1 MPQLDLDLIEDFL
14 FVAFAGLLL
23 GVGNEETEER
33 VIATAAEAH
42 LANLYVGGRKA
53 LRAETRLVASAAR
66 VLCCWMMSALLLV
79 QFSGS
84 INGWWVSPS
93 SGFLAQLVERG
104 ILNPVVTGSIPVEP
118 TSPTYACSST
128 G

>member
-84 INGWWVSPS
+84 NKR
-93 SGFLAQLVERG
+93 LVG
-104 ILNPVVTGSIPVEP
+104 
-118 TSPTYACSST
+118 
-128 G
+128 

>member
-23 GVGNEETEER
+23 GVGDEETEER
-33 VIATAAEAH
+33 VIAVAAEAH

-66 VLCCWMMSALLLV
+66 VLTLLFVLLQLNTLLRCFLV
-79 QFSGS
+79 
-84 INGWWVSPS
+84 
-93 SGFLAQLVERG
+93 A
-104 ILNPVVTGSIPVEP
+104 
-118 TSPTYACSST
+118 
-128 G
+128 

>member
-23 GVGNEETEER
+23 GVGDEETEER
-33 VIATAAEAH
+33 VIAVAAEAH

-66 VLCCWMMSALLLV
+66 VLTSALVPPQLNTLLRC
-79 QFSGS
+79 
-84 INGWWVSPS
+84 P
-93 SGFLAQLVERG
+93 LA
-104 ILNPVVTGSIPVEP
+104 
-118 TSPTYACSST
+118 A
-128 G
+128 